1 MHIFAKS
8 GHFWLV
14 VCLHTRITNL
24 HQCTTKEQDRRS
36 IATKS
41 LYPMEFTAETTE
53 KSSQNCEITE
63 KSTQNC
69 EKSTWKKKRPK
80 FIRKVE
86 CQICGDIGKDH
97 L

>member
-1 MHIFAKS
+1 
-8 GHFWLV
+8 
-14 VCLHTRITNL
+14 
-24 HQCTTKEQDRRS
+24 
-36 IATKS
+36 
-41 LYPMEFTAETTE
+41 MEFTAETTE